1 MSSFWLFLT
10 NNVWS
15 ILSGIASLYF
25 LWAVHLHVGF
35 PPINP
40 LTPTSFI
47 YLALFVFFFVAP
59 FVQRLRLGRL
69 IEFEAKVEEVRTD
82 MKEVRTETRELISTV
97 SAVATAI
104 SASVNQSVVLN
115 FPSSEWAQ
123 AAREEMS
130 SALGDTPELP
140 GHEDDTQEYMDL
152 ITSDPNFALARLRMD
167 IERELRRILGKR
179 TSTEDPSKLRGRLLS
194 ARSLFRTLSSQND
207 KYQQMRSSFDY
218 VLEACNA
225 AIHGQRIAD
234 GVAKEAVGIGL
245 KILRE
250 LKSEEGQFM

>member
-1 MSSFWLFLT
+1 MLRLWKLLS
-10 NNVWS
+10 NDVWPV
-15 ILSGIASLYF
+15 LSGFASLYF
-25 LWAVHLHVGF
+25 LWVVHQYVGF
-35 PPINP
+35 PPTNP
-40 LTPTSFI
+40 LTPTSAI
-47 YLALFVFFFVAP
+47 YLALFVFFLVAP

-104 SASVNQSVVLN
+104 STSVNQNVIMN

-130 SALGDTPELP
+130 SAFADTPEPP
-140 GHEDDTQEYMDL
+140 GHEHDTREYMTL
-152 ITSDPNFALARLRMD
+152 AESDPNFALARLRMD
-167 IERELRRILGKR
+167 IEGELRRILGKR
-179 TSTEDPSKLRGRLLS
+179 VSTADPSRMLGKLLS
-194 ARSLFRTLSSQND
+194 ARSLFRTLASRNA

-218 VLEACNA
+218 VLEVCNA

-234 GVAKEAVGIGL
+234 SVADEAMGIGL
-245 KILRE
+245 QILRE
-250 LKSEEGQFM
+250 FKREETL